1 MKSAAI
7 QKEEQPCRRCER
19 TRYCAGNGLCTSCN
33 SMFYQRCASHGKM
46 GVDAFITRFPSRC
59 VKRVLQSAQVIRI
72 RPTVVQTQL
81 PPLELIPGFICASPA
96 MRRIAELIRRLANT
110 DNVVLITGETGT
122 GKELVAKALH
132 ELHSKRKQHSIVV
145 VDCARLSI
153 GTAQSELFGHV
164 KGAFTGAVTSTRGL
178 IGRADRGTLFLDE
191 VSCLPLE
198 AQAILLRLL
207 EERDY
212 RAVGAAA
219 YQSSDFRVVAA
230 TNEPLS
236 RLVEEGR
243 FRADLYQ
250 RLAVFPL
257 CLPPLRQR
265 PEDILHLVTYFLR
278 QLERPE
284 VELAAGTIECLQK
297 YDWPGNV
304 RELITVLRRTLFLM
318 ESDDALTADAVTDGL
333 RWTDSAEL

>member
-1 MKSAAI
+1 
-7 QKEEQPCRRCER
+7 
-19 TRYCAGNGLCTSCN
+19 
-33 SMFYQRCASHGKM
+33 
-46 GVDAFITRFPSRC
+46 
-59 VKRVLQSAQVIRI
+59 
-72 RPTVVQTQL
+72 
-81 PPLELIPGFICASPA
+81 

-212 RAVGAAA
+212 RPRWCYVW
-219 YQSSDFRVVAA
+219 R
-230 TNEPLS
+230 
-236 RLVEEGR
+236 R
-243 FRADLYQ
+243 
-250 RLAVFPL
+250 
-257 CLPPLRQR
+257 
-265 PEDILHLVTYFLR
+265 
-278 QLERPE
+278 
-284 VELAAGTIECLQK
+284 
-297 YDWPGNV
+297 
-304 RELITVLRRTLFLM
+304 RRTSLQVVPDPRCRHPSF
-318 ESDDALTADAVTDGL
+318 DG
-333 RWTDSAEL
+333 RRG